1 MDSQKASFAREVV
14 GLVVA
19 RIFDAAI
26 SILRVTAGVV
36 LSSLGL
42 PVEPAVR

>member
-1 MDSQKASFAREVV
+1 MDSHKASFAREVV

-19 RIFDAAI
+19 RLFDTAI
-26 SILRVTAGVV
+26 SILRVTAGVL

-42 PVEPAVR
+42 PVEQAVR

>member
-1 MDSQKASFAREVV
+1 MDSSKPSLAREVV

-19 RIFDAAI
+19 RIFDTAI
-26 SILRVTAGVV
+26 SILRVTAGVL

-42 PVEPAVR
+42 PVEQPVR